1 MTAKDCSNSATPQK
15 KRSPWAIYKKQGI
28 RPWLIVGLT
37 ISAPIALLSTSSL
50 TQAASSLF
58 TGTFESGIESGW
70 RRELCCR
77 QSAVTVSSPVRAGE
91 RAVKITLNKGDS
103 DIQNSKRSELKL
115 SPVPA
120 NSEQWYGFSMFLPE
134 SYKSDPSAEIIVQW
148 HDKPDL
154 DSGDIWK
161 TPPLYLTTNNGD
173 LLLRRRW
180 DSRRIVK
187 NNTPQGKEA
196 INLGPY
202 PKGVWTDFVFHVKWS
217 YKSDGLLE
225 VWRNGNLIVTEKG
238 PNTYNDAVGPYF
250 KMGIYKFDWKY
261 NPGKSNTTQRVIYF
275 DQVKAGGAGAT
286 YNQVAP

>member
-1 MTAKDCSNSATPQK
+1 MTAKDSSNSVIPQK
-15 KRSPWAIYKKQGI
+15 KRSPWTLGKKQGVQ
-28 RPWLIVGLT
+28 PWLIVGL
-37 ISAPIALLSTSSL
+37 ILSAPIALLSTSSL

-58 TGTFESGIESGW
+58 EETFENGIEREW
-70 RRELCCR
+70 YKELCCHK
-77 QSAVTVSSPVRAGE
+77 SAVTVDSPVRAGE
-91 RAVKITLNKGDS
+91 RAVKITLNKRDPIVEG
-103 DIQNSKRSELKL
+103 SKRSELVL
-115 SPVPA
+115 RPVPA
-120 NSEQWYGFSMFLPE
+120 NSERWYAFSMFLPE
-134 SYKSDPSAEIIVQW
+134 SYKSDPSAEIVVQW
-148 HDKPDL
+148 HDQPDL
-154 DSGDIWK
+154 SSGDIWK

-225 VWRNGNLIVTEKG
+225 VWKNGKLVVKKTG

-261 NPGKSNTTQRVIYF
+261 NPRKSNTTQRVIYF
-275 DQVKAGGAGAT
+275 DRVRVGGAGSSYA
-286 YNQVAP
+286 QVAP